1 MKLDELDVLF
11 VCNALAGGGAE
22 RVVSLLAN
30 GFAGNGKRV
39 GVAVYN
45 KRDNEYPLISEVHKD
60 YGPTGRG
67 SLTKLRRLGWLR
79 GIVRANPSANVVAFE
94 YFVNMQVILACRG
107 LPNKV
112 VVSERNDPARVG
124 AGKEPMR
131 TRLYRRA
138 DLLVC
143 QTKDAADYFSTVP
156 NKRIILNPL
165 KESLPKPY
173 SGERSKRV
181 VSFCRLEPQKNLL
194 MLLRAFSRFLQ
205 NHEGWSLEVYGN
217 GSQKDDLI
225 SLAESLGISEQVAVS
240 PGRPDVHE
248 VVLDAGMFVL
258 PSDYEGLS
266 NSMLEAMAI
275 GLPVIC
281 TDCPCGGARM
291 VIRDHENGL
300 LLPVRDEDALVFA
313 MSEIADNSDLARR
326 IGVSAAEIRDR
337 LAVESVLRDWA
348 DALGFDWIED

>member
-1 MKLDELDVLF
+1 MKLDKLDVLF
-11 VCNALAGGGAE
+11 VCNGLAGGGAE

-30 GFAGNGKRV
+30 GFTANGKRV

-45 KRDNEYPLISEVHKD
+45 ERDNEYPLSPEVIKD
-60 YGPTGRG
+60 YGPTGHG
-67 SLTKLRRLGWLR
+67 PLAKCRRLGWLR
-79 GIVRANPSANVVAFE
+79 GIVRGNPSANVIAFE
-94 YFVNMQVILACRG
+94 YFVNMQVILACWG

-112 VVSERNDPARVG
+112 IVSERNDPARVG
-124 AGKEPMR
+124 VGKEPMR

-143 QTKDAADYFSTVP
+143 QTEDAANYFSTVP
-156 NKRIILNPL
+156 KKRIILNPL

-173 SGERSKRV
+173 AGARSKRV
-181 VSFCRLEPQKNLL
+181 VSFCRLEPQKNLP

-217 GSQKDDLI
+217 GSQKDGLV
-225 SLAESLGISEQVAVS
+225 SLADSLGISEQVAVS

-275 GLPVIC
+275 GLPVLC
-281 TDCPCGGARM
+281 TDCPCGGAHM
-291 VIRDHENGL
+291 VINDHENGL
-300 LLPVRDEDALVFA
+300 LLPVGDEDGLVSA
-313 MSEIADNSDLARR
+313 MREIADNPDLARR
-326 IGVSAAEIRDR
+326 IGAKAAEIRDR
-337 LAVESVLRDWA
+337 LAIESVVRDWA
-348 DALGFDWIED
+348 DALGFD